1 MNTGKMNE
9 LINIEEH
16 IAYKDFKISD
26 AASKL
31 ENLKLNPVLF
41 LVNENKEFVGSIT
54 DGDIRRALIKGVKI
68 DSSISEIVQG
78 NPIFIKKDEINV
90 NKIKEW
96 RNSNFKVIPI
106 LDKKNRIVDLLN
118 FRLEKNYLPID
129 CIIMAGGKGER
140 LRPLTE
146 SIPKPLLPIDGKP
159 IIEYI
164 IDHFRSFGVSDFL
177 ITTNYLASKI
187 NEFTEI
193 KKSNSL
199 KITCFK
205 EPEYMGTIGAI
216 SLIKKINN
224 GVVLIS
230 NSDLITN
237 LNLEDFYLAFQES
250 NSDCSI
256 LSISHKIE
264 IPYGVMKLKSNELI
278 SITEKP
284 TYSYETNGGIYLVKT
299 SLLNLIPKNKPFTA
313 IEFLEKLIEYKK
325 KITTYNHVGYWKDI
339 GNHTDYN
346 QAKIDLKFITQNE

>member
-1 MNTGKMNE
+1 MNE

-54 DGDIRRALIKGVKI
+54 DGDIRRALIKGMKI
-68 DSSISEIVQG
+68 DSSISEIVQR

-146 SIPKPLLPIDGKP
+146 SIPKPL
-159 IIEYI
+159 
-164 IDHFRSFGVSDFL
+164 F
-177 ITTNYLASKI
+177 A
-187 NEFTEI
+187 
-193 KKSNSL
+193 
-199 KITCFK
+199 
-205 EPEYMGTIGAI
+205 
-216 SLIKKINN
+216 
-224 GVVLIS
+224 
-230 NSDLITN
+230 
-237 LNLEDFYLAFQES
+237 
-250 NSDCSI
+250 
-256 LSISHKIE
+256 
-264 IPYGVMKLKSNELI
+264 
-278 SITEKP
+278 
-284 TYSYETNGGIYLVKT
+284 
-299 SLLNLIPKNKPFTA
+299 
-313 IEFLEKLIEYKK
+313 
-325 KITTYNHVGYWKDI
+325 
-339 GNHTDYN
+339 
-346 QAKIDLKFITQNE
+346 

>member
-1 MNTGKMNE
+1 MSNE
-9 LINIEEH
+9 INIEQH

-41 LVNENKEFVGSIT
+41 LVTENKEFIGSIT

-68 DSSISEIVQG
+68 DSNVNDIVQG
-78 NPIFIKKDEINV
+78 NPIYVYKNKVDVKKIR
-90 NKIKEW
+90 EW

-106 LDKKNRIVDLLN
+106 LDEKNRIVDLIN
-118 FRLEKNYLPID
+118 FRTEKNYLPID

-146 SIPKPLLPIDGKP
+146 DMPKPLLPIDGKP

-164 IDHFRSFGVSDFL
+164 IDHFSSFGVSDFL
-177 ITTNYLASKI
+177 ITTNYFATKI
-187 NEFTEI
+187 EDFTKR
-193 KKSNSL
+193 KKTNKL
-199 KITCFK
+199 RITCFK
-205 EPEYMGTIGAI
+205 EPEYMGTIG
-216 SLIKKINN
+216 SLGLINN
-224 GVVLIS
+224 FNNDVVLIS

-237 LNLEDFYLAFQES
+237 LNLEDFYLAFKEA

-256 LSISHKIE
+256 LSISHKIDV
-264 IPYGVMKLKSNELI
+264 PYGVMKLKSNELI

-313 IEFLEKLIEYKK
+313 IEFLDKLIEQKK
-325 KITTYNHVGYWKDI
+325 KVTTYNHVGYWKDI

-346 QAKIDLKFITQNE
+346 QAKIDLKFINQIE

>member
-1 MNTGKMNE
+1 MSNE
-9 LINIEEH
+9 INIEQH

-41 LVNENKEFVGSIT
+41 LVTENKEFIGSIT

-68 DSSISEIVQG
+68 DSNVNDIVQG
-78 NPIFIKKDEINV
+78 NPIYVYKNKVDVKKIR
-90 NKIKEW
+90 EW

-106 LDKKNRIVDLLN
+106 LDEKNRIVDLIN
-118 FRLEKNYLPID
+118 FRTEKNYLPID

-146 SIPKPLLPIDGKP
+146 DMPKPLLPIDGKP

-164 IDHFRSFGVSDFL
+164 IDHFSSFGVSDFL
-177 ITTNYLASKI
+177 ITTNYFATKI
-187 NEFTEI
+187 EDFTKR
-193 KKSNSL
+193 KKTNKL
-199 KITCFK
+199 RITCFK
-205 EPEYMGTIGAI
+205 EPEYMGTIG
-216 SLIKKINN
+216 SLGLINN
-224 GVVLIS
+224 FNNDVVLIS

-237 LNLEDFYLAFQES
+237 LNLEDFYLAFKEA
-250 NSDCSI
+250 NADCSI
-256 LSISHKIE
+256 LSISHKIDV
-264 IPYGVMKLKSNELI
+264 PYGVMKLKSNELI

-313 IEFLEKLIEYKK
+313 IEFLDKLIEQKK
-325 KITTYNHVGYWKDI
+325 KVTTYNHVGYWKDI

-346 QAKIDLKFITQNE
+346 QAKIDLKFINQIE

>member
-1 MNTGKMNE
+1 MNKQ
-9 LINIEEH
+9 IKIEEH

-41 LVNENKEFVGSIT
+41 LVNENNEFIGALT

-78 NPIFIKKDEINV
+78 NPIYIKKDEINV
-90 NKIKEW
+90 KKIREW
-96 RNSNFKVIPI
+96 RNNNFKVIPI
-106 LDKKNRIVDLLN
+106 LDENHRIVDLLN
-118 FRLEKNYLPID
+118 FRSEKNYLPID
-129 CIIMAGGKGER
+129 CIIMAGGKGQR

-146 SIPKPLLPIDGKP
+146 NTPKPLLPIDGKP

-177 ITTNYLASKI
+177 ITTNYFASKI
-187 NEFTEI
+187 QDFTER
-193 KKSNSL
+193 KKSNTL
-199 KITCFK
+199 RITCFE
-205 EPEYMGTIGAI
+205 EPEYMGTIGSL
-216 SLIKKINN
+216 SLIKEFNN
-224 GVVLIS
+224 DVVLIS

-250 NSDCSI
+250 DSDCSI

-264 IPYGVMKLKSNELI
+264 IPYGVMQLESNELI
-278 SITEKP
+278 SIKEKP

-299 SLLNLIPKNKPFTA
+299 SLLSLIPKNKPFTA
-313 IEFLEKLIEYKK
+313 IEFLDKLIDHKK

-339 GNHTDYN
+339 GNHTDYD
-346 QAKIDLKFITQNE
+346 QAKIDLKFITPNKQND